1 MGDALRNCRPRA
13 GVRGRISQESF
24 AMFIHKKELLH
35 PVHVTSPDPK
45 FAEFLLDAFGGAT
58 GELKASL
65 QYFTQAQHTD
75 DPQLRDMLMDIAT
88 EEMGHLEI
96 VAHLIEAHSSGAVE
110 EKAFE
115 STLFSIRGKGPHL
128 LDSQG
133 TTWTGAYVDEGAS
146 PVRDL
151 RADIAAEAGALASYE
166 AMIPKSPDEGTR
178 KALIHLATREVTHSR
193 MFMEALKSMDKLDD
207 PMFGDLQPD
216 DTVNLVFNLSQ
227 TENPKKDG
235 AAPWLLANSKLEY
248 IADPEERR
256 RTAKAQ

>member
-1 MGDALRNCRPRA
+1 
-13 GVRGRISQESF
+13 
-24 AMFIHKKELLH
+24 MFVHHKELLH
-35 PVHVTSPDPK
+35 PVHVTNPDPK
-45 FAEFLLDAFGGAT
+45 FAEFLLEAFGGAT

-96 VAHLIEAHSSGAVE
+96 VAHLIEAHSSGDVQ
-110 EKAFE
+110 EKAYQ
-115 STLFSIRGKGPHL
+115 STLFSVRGKGPHL

-178 KALIHLATREVTHSR
+178 KALNHLATREVTHAR
-193 MFMEALKSMDKLDD
+193 MFMDALKSMDKLDD
-207 PMFGDLQPD
+207 PLFGDLTPD

-227 TENPKKDG
+227 NGNPKDDQP
-235 AAPWLLANSKLEY
+235 APWLKANSDLEFV
-248 IADPEERR
+248 ADPVAELRR
-256 RTAKAQ
+256 SRQDDLVPAK